1 MREPNPYSSLEAGIV
16 RIPRDDGDPDV
27 SGQLEEIL
35 RGCNCPAEMLT
46 KNNTIVT
53 TIRKKDQRNKSLTII
68 SRVYFVWIFCK
79 SSLIYC
85 GIKTRPF

>member
-35 RGCNCPAEMLT
+35 RGRNCPAKMLA
-46 KNNTIVT
+46 KTIQLSE
-53 TIRKKDQRNKSLTII
+53 KGSPII
-68 SRVYFVWIFCK
+68 SKVKYILSGFSVNPHLFIA
-79 SSLIYC
+79 
-85 GIKTRPF
+85 G

>member
-1 MREPNPYSSLEAGIV
+1 MREPNPYSSLEARIV

-35 RGCNCPAEMLT
+35 RGRNCPAKMLA
-46 KNNTIVT
+46 KNNTIV
-53 TIRKKDQRNKSLTII
+53 RKRIPYYLFSK
-68 SRVYFVWIFCK
+68 VYFVWIFCK

-85 GIKTRPF
+85 RIKTRPF

>member
-1 MREPNPYSSLEAGIV
+1 MREPNPYSSLEARII

-35 RGCNCPAEMLT
+35 RGCNCPAEMLA

-53 TIRKKDQRNKSLTII
+53 TIRTRIHVIKASLL
-68 SRVYFVWIFCK
+68 
-79 SSLIYC
+79 SLKYILS
-85 GIKTRPF
+85 GFSVNPHLFIAG